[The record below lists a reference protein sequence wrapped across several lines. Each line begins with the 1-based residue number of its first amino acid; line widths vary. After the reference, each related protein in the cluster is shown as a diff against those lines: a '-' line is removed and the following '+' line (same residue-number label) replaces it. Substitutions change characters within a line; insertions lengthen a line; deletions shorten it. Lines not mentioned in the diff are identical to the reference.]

1 MFITA
6 ILLQEREQVKIQTP
20 GCSLYFYYYIL
31 IFLCNKNQR
40 NARIPTSLKM

>member
-6 ILLQEREQVKIQTP
+6 ILLQEPEQVKIQTP

-31 IFLCNKNQR
+31 IFWAIKT
-40 NARIPTSLKM
+40 NAMPESLLLKM